1 MIEDKPLTKEE
12 IAIATAQL
20 IDMTD
25 IKAEEET
32 KDREDRM
39 NGIYN
44 PFRYI
49 RKKKIGIEYLID
61 VVVADLL
68 EKFKFKTIYGKV
80 YEEVWFYN
88 KDEGYWQNEGKRI
101 IKTETEK
108 MLGKYC
114 KNNPVIEVFEK
125 IKRLTDC
132 TMESFNCVPE
142 EMLCLKNGVLNVET
156 RELLP
161 FDERYNFKSCIP
173 VCYEKDAKCPHIDQ
187 FLEDTFYPDDIPII
201 EEWLGFHLYK
211 KHFIKKALIIFGP
224 KNTGKTQFINLLI
237 AFIGDKNKTGISLH
251 SISAGD
257 KFTLSFLK
265 DKLGNVYDDLSF
277 KDLQDAGGFKIA
289 TGGGYVSAE
298 YKFGDS
304 FEFLN
309 YAKNTFATNK
319 IPVIEGE
326 SDDAYYLR
334 WLPIP
339 CDNEV
344 PVEEQDT
351 FLIKKMTSKS
361 ELSGL
366 LNRALDGLGRLLKT
380 GRFSFNKTTAE
391 IKDIMERHSN
401 QLVSFARECLQ
412 EADGER
418 ITKEEMYEVYRAYA
432 SDKGMKIYSKNQLGR
447 RLDKVVPY
455 MTSKHEKERYW
466 ENVRINPNYTSLIN
480 LLAKLRQK
488 QEELKI

>member
-1 MIEDKPLTKEE
+1 MTEEKSLTKQE
-12 IAIATAQL
+12 ITAATAQL

-25 IKAEEET
+25 IKVEEET
-32 KDREDRM
+32 KDREDRIK
-39 NGIYN
+39 GIYN
-44 PFRYI
+44 PARYV
-49 RKKKIGIEYLID
+49 RKKKIGYEYLID
-61 VVVADLL
+61 VVVSDLL
-68 EKFKFKTIYGKV
+68 EKYHFKTIYGKV

-88 KDEGYWQNEGKRI
+88 KDIGYWQNDGKRI

-108 MLGKYC
+108 MLKRFS
-114 KNNPVIEVFEK
+114 NIHVTNEVFEK
-125 IKRLTDC
+125 IKRMTDC

-156 RELLP
+156 KELLP
-161 FDERYNFKSCIP
+161 FEERYNFKTCIP
-173 VCYEKDAKCPHIDQ
+173 IEYNKDAKCHTIDK
-187 FLEDTFYPDDIPII
+187 FMEDIFYPDDIPVI

-211 KHFIKKALIIFGP
+211 KHFIKKAMIIFGP

-251 SISAGD
+251 SISSGD

-265 DKLGNVYDDLSF
+265 DKLGNIYDDLSF
-277 KDLQDAGGFKIA
+277 KDLSDAGGFKIA

-351 FLIKKMTSKS
+351 FLIKKMTTKE

-366 LNRALDGLGRLLKT
+366 LNKALEGLGRILKT
-380 GRFSFNKTTAE
+380 GRFSFNKSTAE

-412 EADGER
+412 EEDGAR
-418 ITKEEMYEVYRAYA
+418 ITKEEMYEIYKLYA

-466 ENVRINPNYTSLIN
+466 ENVCINKNYTSLIS

-488 QEELKI
+488 QEELNI